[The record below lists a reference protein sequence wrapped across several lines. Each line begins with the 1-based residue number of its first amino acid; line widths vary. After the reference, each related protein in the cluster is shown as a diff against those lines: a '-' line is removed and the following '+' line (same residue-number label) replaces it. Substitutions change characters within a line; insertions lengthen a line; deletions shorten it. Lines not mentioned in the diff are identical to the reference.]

1 MSGMLYGLGLGPGD
15 SDLVTI
21 KAAAVMRD
29 VPVIVYVTPVRSG
42 KPNVSLAR
50 SIAEPHLI
58 GEKKEIPIAI
68 PMLDNPAP
76 GRKIYDEVSK
86 EIANYLDSGQNVA
99 VLCEGDPLLFGSF
112 IYLLERLKDDYT
124 VLTVPGVSS
133 MSAAAAAANL
143 PLVTRN
149 QTITLIPATLS
160 ESEIRTRLQ
169 GVESAVILKLGK
181 NLVKVKKALSD
192 LGRLQEALYVE
203 RASMEGEKILLLS
216 DAPNNAPYF
225 SIVLLTNVETK

>member
-29 VPVIVYVTPVRSG
+29 VPVIVYVTPIRSG
-42 KPNVSLAR
+42 KPNISFAR

-86 EIANYLDSGQNVA
+86 EIANFLDSGQNVA
-99 VLCEGDPLLFGSF
+99 VLCEGDPLFFGSF
-112 IYLLERLKDDYT
+112 MYLLKRLKDDYT
-124 VLTVPGVSS
+124 VVTVPGVSS

-143 PLVTRN
+143 PLVARN

-160 ESEIRTRLQ
+160 ESEIKNRIQ
-169 GVESAVILKLGK
+169 IGESAAILKLGK
-181 NLVKVKKALSD
+181 NIVKVKKALND
-192 LGRLQEALYVE
+192 LGRLQDALYIE
-203 RASMEGEKILLLS
+203 RASMKDEKILLLS

-225 SIVLLTNVETK
+225 SIVLLTNAETK